1 MKFDQ
6 DLSEKEIFP
15 IVDEEGNVVGQAS
28 RRECHS
34 GSRLLHPVV
43 HLHVF
48 NPDGDLFLQRRALT
62 KFIQPGKWDTAV
74 GGHRD
79 LGESVEEALQREARE
94 EIGIT
99 DFLAV
104 KMFHYIYDS
113 GVEREMVDTFY
124 TITNRTTFDCDPQE
138 VIEGKFWSINEIKTA
153 VGTGVLTP
161 NFEDEFKLILQHHPT
176 IFKK

>member
-1 MKFDQ
+1 MNSSQ
-6 DLSEKEIFP
+6 DLSDKEIFP
-15 IVDEEGNVVGQAS
+15 VVDEEGNVIGQAS

-48 NPDGDLFLQRRALT
+48 NSNGELFLQRRALT

-79 LGESVEEALQREARE
+79 FGESVEEALQREARE

-99 DFLAV
+99 DFKAV

-124 TITNRTTFDCDPQE
+124 TITNLTSFDCDPQE
-138 VIEGKFWSINEIKTA
+138 VIEGKFWTIDDIKTA
-153 VGTGVLTP
+153 MGTGVLTP
-161 NFEDEFKLILQHHPT
+161 NFEDEFKLILQHLPL
-176 IFKK
+176 IFK